1 MKFSR
6 AERAHVAD
14 WWLSIDRTLLVL
26 VLTLAVAGL
35 AASVITSP
43 TVGIHLT
50 GDPFYFVKRQA
61 IGMAA
66 ALATMFAVSLLNPSQ
81 MKRLA
86 LLLFAG
92 GAILMIAALVQGAE
106 RNGAT
111 RWLFLAGAVI
121 QPSEFVKPGFI
132 VLTAWLFSESVK
144 RPDMPALE
152 LSLLMLAIF
161 LSLLVLQPDIGQAII
176 AACVWCGILFLA
188 GYSLKLLPVFLL
200 LGAGGLTAAYFTM
213 PHFMTRLNRFTQGAG
228 DSTQISVA
236 VNAFRE
242 AGWLGHG
249 LGEGFT
255 KSRLPDAHND
265 FVFAAIAEETGIAAC
280 LFLILIYAL
289 IVWRVLRRA
298 FREEDAFVRLAAAG
312 LVMIFGLQALIN
324 MAVNLN
330 LLPAKGVTLPLVSYG
345 RSSLI
350 ASAITLGM
358 IAGLTRR
365 TGVRLASH
373 TMRDM
378 RELSITPGSRGSQP

>member
-14 WWLSIDRTLLVL
+14 WWLSVDRTLLTL
-26 VLTLAVAGL
+26 ILTLAVAGL
-35 AASVITSP
+35 AASLIASP
-43 TVGIHLT
+43 SVGIHLT

-61 IGMAA
+61 AGMVF
-66 ALATMFAVSLLNPSQ
+66 ALAVVFVVSLLSPSQ

-92 GAILMIAALVQGAE
+92 GAILMVVALAQGAE

-111 RWLFLAGAVI
+111 RWLILAGAVV
-121 QPSEFVKPGFI
+121 QPSEFVKPGFV
-132 VLTAWLFSESVK
+132 VLTAWLFAESVK
-144 RPDMPALE
+144 RPDMPAIE
-152 LSLLMLAIF
+152 LSLLMLAVF
-161 LSLLVLQPDIGQAII
+161 LSLLIFQPDVGQAII
-176 AACVWCGILFLA
+176 AASVWCGMLFLA
-188 GYSLKLLPVFLL
+188 GYSLRLLPVFLV

-213 PHFMTRLNRFTQGAG
+213 PHFTSRLNRFLQGAG
-228 DSTQISVA
+228 ESLQTSVA
-236 VNAFRE
+236 VNAFRD

-330 LLPAKGVTLPLVSYG
+330 LLPAKGVTLPFISYG

-358 IAGLTRR
+358 VAGLTRR
-365 TGVRLASH
+365 PASRLASH
-373 TMRDM
+373 A
-378 RELSITPGSRGSQP
+378 LQPLGGLTVTSGEGGQL

>member
-1 MKFSR
+1 MSFSR
-6 AERAHVAD
+6 AERAHVVD
-14 WWLSIDRTLLVL
+14 WWLSVDRTLLTL
-26 VLTLAVAGL
+26 ILTLAVAGL
-35 AASVITSP
+35 AASLIASP
-43 TVGIHLT
+43 TVAMHLK
-50 GDPFYFVKRQA
+50 GEPFFFVKRHA
-61 IGMAA
+61 AGMVI
-66 ALATMFAVSLLNPSQ
+66 ALAAVFAVSLLNPSQ
-81 MKRLA
+81 IKRLA
-86 LLLFAG
+86 LFLFVG
-92 GAILMIAALVQGAE
+92 GALLMIAAFFQGAE

-111 RWLFLAGAVI
+111 RWLVLAGMVI
-121 QPSEFVKPGFI
+121 QPSEFAKPGFV
-132 VLTAWLFSESVK
+132 VLTAWLFAESVK

-152 LSLLMLAIF
+152 LSLLTLAIF
-161 LSLLVLQPDIGQAII
+161 LSLLVLQPDMGQAII
-176 AACVWCGILFLA
+176 VACVWCGMLFLS
-188 GYSLKLLPVFLL
+188 GYSLRLLPVFAM

-213 PHFMTRLNRFTQGAG
+213 PHFTSRLNHFLQGPG
-228 DSTQISVA
+228 ESMQTSVA

-249 LGEGFT
+249 LGEGFM
-255 KSRLPDAHND
+255 KARLPDAHND

-330 LLPAKGVTLPLVSYG
+330 LVPAKGVTLPFISYG

-358 IAGLTRR
+358 IAALTRR
-365 TGVRLASH
+365 PASRHASQSRRPIGGLTLTSGRESRL
-373 TMRDM
+373 
-378 RELSITPGSRGSQP
+378 

>member
-1 MKFSR
+1 
-6 AERAHVAD
+6 
-14 WWLSIDRTLLVL
+14 
-26 VLTLAVAGL
+26 
-35 AASVITSP
+35 
-43 TVGIHLT
+43 
-50 GDPFYFVKRQA
+50 
-61 IGMAA
+61 
-66 ALATMFAVSLLNPSQ
+66 

-86 LLLFAG
+86 LLLFIG
-92 GAILMIAALVQGAE
+92 GSALMALALFQGAE

-111 RWLFLAGAVI
+111 RWLILAGAVI
-121 QPSEFVKPGFI
+121 QPSEFVKPGFV
-132 VLTAWLFSESVK
+132 VLTAWLFAESVK

-161 LSLLVLQPDIGQAII
+161 LSLLVLQPDM
-176 AACVWCGILFLA
+176 A
-188 GYSLKLLPVFLL
+188 GYSLRLLPAFLL
-200 LGAGGLTAAYFTM
+200 LGAGGVTAAYFTM
-213 PHFMTRLNRFTQGAG
+213 PHFTSRLNRFMQGPG
-228 DSTQISVA
+228 DSMQTSVA

-330 LLPAKGVTLPLVSYG
+330 LLPAKGVTLPLISYG

-365 TGVRLASH
+365 PASRLASQSMRGLSDL
-373 TMRDM
+373 TMT
-378 RELSITPGSRGSQP
+378 SGRGSQL

>member
-1 MKFSR
+1 M
-6 AERAHVAD
+6 V
-14 WWLSIDRTLLVL
+14 
-26 VLTLAVAGL
+26 
-35 AASVITSP
+35 
-43 TVGIHLT
+43 
-50 GDPFYFVKRQA
+50 
-61 IGMAA
+61 M
-66 ALATMFAVSLLNPSQ
+66 ALAGVFAVSLLSPSQ
-81 MKRLA
+81 VKRFA

-92 GAILMIAALVQGAE
+92 GILLMVLALVQGVE

-111 RWLFLAGAVI
+111 RWLILAGAVI
-121 QPSEFVKPGFI
+121 QPSEFVKPGFV
-132 VLTAWLFSESVK
+132 VLTAWLFSESIK

-152 LSLLMLAIF
+152 MSLAMLGMF
-161 LSLLVLQPDIGQAII
+161 LTLLVLQPDIGQAII
-176 AACVWCGILFLA
+176 AASVWCGMLFLA
-188 GYSLKLLPVFLL
+188 GYSLRLLPVFLL
-200 LGAGGLTAAYFTM
+200 LGAGGMTAAYFTM
-213 PHFMTRLNRFTQGAG
+213 PHFTSRLNRFLVGAG
-228 DSTQISVA
+228 DTMQTTVA

-255 KSRLPDAHND
+255 KARLPDAHND
-265 FVFAAIAEETGIAAC
+265 FVFAAIAEEAGIAAC

-330 LLPAKGVTLPLVSYG
+330 LLPAKGVTLPFVSYG

-365 TGVRLASH
+365 RPASRLASQSMQGAAGL
-373 TMRDM
+373 TMN
-378 RELSITPGSRGSQP
+378 SGRGNRL